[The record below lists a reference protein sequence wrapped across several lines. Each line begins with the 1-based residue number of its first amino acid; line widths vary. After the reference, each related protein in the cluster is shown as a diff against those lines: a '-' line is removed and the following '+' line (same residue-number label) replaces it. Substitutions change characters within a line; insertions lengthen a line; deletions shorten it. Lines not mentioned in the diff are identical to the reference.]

1 MKCLIQKTG
10 VRLAISSLIFGMSCL
25 TYAEEYTVPQKGKVV
40 SVTCLEL
47 PDYKYD
53 VFVPESYDPAKP
65 CAILYT
71 FSPGGGGMIKQHL
84 PANEVVPT
92 IVVGIKGSKNGL
104 PERKYIGEIYAVLLD
119 THERF
124 NLDPGAQ
131 FCGGLSGGSVVA
143 YSVARRSKY
152 IGGVIASGGW
162 LWNLY
167 DRWFVYPRGLL
178 VARIAGVDDKG
189 ALSWAKQDGEHLSKS
204 GCKYKDWS
212 QPGGHLMG
220 TPENVKEAMKWLMAG
235 KVPDKTAAL
244 AQERAKKWETAPY
257 SPATLK
263 EMLEAVKSAPR
274 SHLGNLAIRQFMR
287 IMKDDAQFC
296 KTMIPASTT
305 AEFNIFFGYIAYE
318 AALAGDKPRFI
329 SAAYALDKVC
339 PDKKNRW
346 RAFVATLMLFGS
358 VSDDKNAPFVL
369 KYIGNP
375 SSTAGLPVFHR
386 AVYAAALFKSG
397 KRIDA
402 TSIIAKLPTK
412 SEDAKLAAIIADLK
426 KYASEKEPAFDA
438 ELWFTVLNEDDQPI
452 AKK

>member
-1 MKCLIQKTG
+1 MKCLIQKTV
-10 VRLAISSLIFGMSCL
+10 VRLALITIILGMGCV
-25 TYAEEYTVPQKGKVV
+25 TYAEEYTVPEKGKVV
-40 SVTCLEL
+40 SVTCQEL

-65 CAILYT
+65 CAIIYT
-71 FSPGGGGMIKQHL
+71 FSPGGGGMIKQHQI
-84 PANEVVPT
+84 ANEVTPT

-104 PERKYIGEIYAVLLD
+104 PERKYVGEIYAVLLD

-143 YSVARRSKY
+143 YGVARRSKY

-162 LWNLY
+162 LQKQY
-167 DRWFVYPRGLL
+167 DPWCVYPRGLL

-189 ALSWAKQDGEHLSKS
+189 ALSWLKQDADHLAKF
-204 GCKYKDWS
+204 GCKCKDWS

-220 TPENVKEAMKWLMAG
+220 TPENVKEAMKWLVAG
-235 KVPDKTAAL
+235 KAPDKTEAVAK
-244 AQERAKKWETAPY
+244 EKAKKWEAAPY
-257 SPATLK
+257 APATIK
-263 EMLEAVKSAPR
+263 EMLEAVKNAPR
-274 SHLGNLAIRQFMR
+274 SQLGNLAIRQFMR

-296 KTMIPASTT
+296 KTTIPAST
-305 AEFNIFFGYIAYE
+305 AGDFNTFFGYIAYD
-318 AALAGDKPRFI
+318 AALAGDRPRFV

-346 RAFVATLMLFGS
+346 RACIATLMLFGA
-358 VSDDKNAPFVL
+358 VGDDKNVPFVL

-375 SSTAGLPVFHR
+375 STTPGLPVFHR
-386 AVYAAALFKSG
+386 AVYAAALLKSG

-402 TSIIAKLPTK
+402 TSMIAKLPTK
-412 SEDAKLAAIIADLK
+412 SEDARLATIVADLK
-426 KYASEKEPAFDA
+426 ANATEKEPALDA
-438 ELWFTVLNEDDQPI
+438 DVWIDVLNEGDQ
-452 AKK
+452 ATSKK

>member
-1 MKCLIQKTG
+1 MKCLIQKTV
-10 VRLAISSLIFGMSCL
+10 VRLALITLILGMGCL
-25 TYAEEYTVPQKGKVV
+25 TYAEEYTVPEKGKVV
-40 SVTCLEL
+40 SVTCQEL

-65 CAILYT
+65 CAIIYT
-71 FSPGGGGMIKQHL
+71 FSPGGGGMIKQHQ
-84 PANEVVPT
+84 PANEVTPT
-92 IVVGIKGSKNGL
+92 IVVGIKGTKNGL
-104 PERKYIGEIYAVLLD
+104 LERKYIGEIYAVLLD

-124 NLDPGAQ
+124 NIDPGAQ

-167 DRWFVYPRGLL
+167 DPWFVYPRGLL

-220 TPENVKEAMKWLMAG
+220 TPENVKEAMKWLIAG
-235 KVPDKTAAL
+235 KVPDKTEAL
-244 AQERAKKWETAPY
+244 AQEKAKKWETAPY

-263 EMLEAVKSAPR
+263 EMLEAVKSTPR

-305 AEFNIFFGYIAYE
+305 GEFNTFFGYIAYE

-346 RAFVATLMLFGS
+346 RAFVATLMLFGA

-369 KYIGNP
+369 KFIGNP
-375 SSTAGLPVFHR
+375 SATPGLPVFHR
-386 AVYAAALFKSG
+386 AVYAVALLKSG
-397 KRIDA
+397 KKMDA
-402 TSIIAKLPTK
+402 TSIIAKLPGK
-412 SEDAKLAAIIADLK
+412 SEDAKLAAIIADIK
-426 KYASEKEPAFDA
+426 KNVSEKEPAFDA

-452 AKK
+452 TKK